1 MSTILHNVPEV
12 VRDALIEVANIGTG
26 RAAAAMSELLG
37 NHVVIEVPSLEFFHF
52 DPAASIAEFREQAT
66 VQIIQEF
73 ESGLQGRAV
82 LILSKQGAIG
92 IADRLLDEE
101 LNEEAFGPTAQS
113 AILELGNILIGGL
126 TGSLGNVLEI
136 SISYAPPEIQVR
148 GDEHLL
154 IGSWQRTEP
163 LGIIVKAALRLEGC
177 DISSYLAIVLSE
189 ESFHFLTQ
197 KLQDAV

>member
-1 MSTILHNVPEV
+1 MSTLLTNVPEA

-52 DPAASIAEFREQAT
+52 DPAASIAEFQEQAT

-73 ESGLQGRAV
+73 VSGLQGRAV

-92 IADRLLDEE
+92 VADRLLDEE

-126 TGSLGNVLEI
+126 TGSLGNVLGI
-136 SISYAPPEIQVR
+136 SLTYAPPEIQVR

-154 IGSWQRTEP
+154 IGSWHRSEP

-177 DISSYLAIVLSE
+177 DISSYLAIVLST
-189 ESFHFLTQ
+189 ESFNFLTQ
-197 KLQDAV
+197 KLQDAI